1 MKKEQ
6 AEVIQNNNELIA
18 IVEKSG
24 LEMTKGQRL
33 LEMFTPYFNKMA
45 EIEGKINSLN
55 SVNPGAID
63 VKMAR
68 EIRLALKNNRV
79 ASEKV
84 KEDTKAMI
92 LIEGRLIDNLN
103 NIVKN
108 TSKGLEMQCESIEKF
123 AEIQEQKRKEERKA
137 HRLELLKPYEPEEGY
152 FQSNYDLLNMG
163 DDAFDNLLSGTK
175 LNYEAKKEAERK
187 AEAERIA
194 REKAEA
200 EERERMRQENER
212 LKKEAIERE
221 RLAEIER
228 KKQEK
233 KLAEQKAKAE
243 AERKALEEKAR
254 KEAIERERLAEIERK
269 KQEKK
274 LAEQK
279 AKAEAER
286 KALEEKAR
294 KEAIERERLEK
305 ELETKKKAEEER
317 LAKIEAEKKAKAQ
330 EEKKLAMQPDKK
342 KLESFAEFLQT
353 INMPDVKS
361 KEAKEIVNSVQEL
374 LNKVTNFIQTKIKN
388 L

>member
-33 LEMFTPYFNKMA
+33 LELFTPYFNKMA
-45 EIEGKINSLN
+45 EIETKINSLN
-55 SVNPGAID
+55 STNPGAID

-79 ASEKV
+79 ASEKI
-84 KEDTKAMI
+84 KEDAKAMI

-108 TSKGLEMQCESIEKF
+108 TSKGLEIQCESIEKF

-137 HRLELLKPYEPEEGY
+137 HRIEMLKPYEPEEGY

-254 KEAIERERLAEIERK
+254 KEAIERERL
-269 KQEKK
+269 
-274 LAEQK
+274 
-279 AKAEAER
+279 
-286 KALEEKAR
+286 
-294 KEAIERERLEK
+294 EK
-305 ELETKKKAEEER
+305 ELQAKKKAEEER
-317 LAKIEAEKKAKAQ
+317 LAKIEAEKKAKAL
-330 EEKKLAMQPDKK
+330 EEKKLKMQPDKK
-342 KLESFAEFLQT
+342 KLESFAEFLKT

-361 KEAKEIVNSVQEL
+361 TEAKEIVNNVQEL